1 MSAGDKKGGRDAA
14 FYKLI
19 HKGRNKTQVF
29 IIKKTLEKLPN
40 IFHARSYC
48 CSIMHEQHQTMLTLP
63 ACVNSFKGIQED
75 L

>member
-29 IIKKTLEKLPN
+29 IIKKHWRN
-40 IFHARSYC
+40 C
-48 CSIMHEQHQTMLTLP
+48 QTFFML
-63 ACVNSFKGIQED
+63 D
-75 L
+75 LIAVV